1 MRPVRRAL
9 WIAAKVRTVLA
20 PLALIPSLLAAGL
33 ASGLAA
39 ALAAGACEPPRQ
51 AAAPPRE
58 EEAPKLVGVSPSEFR
73 CESLIT
79 AETMTQL
86 LGAPARLVEGAASSP
101 AGVAAPCNFLVAAAA
116 QEAWT
121 FDIDCRD
128 GMKKRADALFEQYER
143 TSAELVALAAAEPAS
158 GNAASDGGARPRRK
172 PELAREVVVGSRGL
186 DHHGQGLLFIDDDAP
201 CYVRVLGPDAEHR
214 LALAKHLAAALTPS
228 TAPMSPRPALR

>member
-9 WIAAKVRTVLA
+9 WIAATVRTVLA
-20 PLALIPSLLAAGL
+20 PLALIPSLLAAG
-33 ASGLAA
+33 
-39 ALAAGACEPPRQ
+39 LAAGACEPPRQ

-128 GMKKRADALFEQYER
+128 GMKTRADALFAQYER

-158 GNAASDGGARPRRK
+158 GNAASAGDSGARPRRK